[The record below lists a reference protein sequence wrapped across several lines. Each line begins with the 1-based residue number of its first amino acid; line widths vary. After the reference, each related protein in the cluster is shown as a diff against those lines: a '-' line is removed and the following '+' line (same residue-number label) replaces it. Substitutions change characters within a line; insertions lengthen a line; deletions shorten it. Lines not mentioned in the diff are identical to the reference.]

1 MSRVFFVEVGEVS
14 YFDKDKFVR
23 FVSNKEFLPDSYTAF
38 KNKIGQQKIRRVNLC
53 EN

>member
-38 KNKIGQQKIRRVNLC
+38 KNKIGQQKI
-53 EN
+53 EK